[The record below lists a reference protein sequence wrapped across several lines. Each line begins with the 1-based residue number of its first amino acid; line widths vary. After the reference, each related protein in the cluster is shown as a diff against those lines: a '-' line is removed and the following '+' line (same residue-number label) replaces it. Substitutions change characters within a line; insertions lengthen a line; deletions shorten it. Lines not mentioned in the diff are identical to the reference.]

1 MQSANVWGTTHVTLT
16 ARGPAINFDLTHDW
30 KRRAHNWPLNSK
42 DTKDGLIGRWIMDVQ
57 LQGLAVGPGQEGMHT
72 EQKTHCHYKVKTLFN
87 QTGMNPK
94 TSSFIFR
101 LIIKAPL
108 IVR

>member
-1 MQSANVWGTTHVTLT
+1 MV
-16 ARGPAINFDLTHDW
+16 
-30 KRRAHNWPLNSK
+30 
-42 DTKDGLIGRWIMDVQ
+42 VQ
-57 LQGLAVGPGQEGMHT
+57 LQGLAVGPGQEGMYT

-94 TSSFIFR
+94 ASSFIFR

-108 IVR
+108 IVQ